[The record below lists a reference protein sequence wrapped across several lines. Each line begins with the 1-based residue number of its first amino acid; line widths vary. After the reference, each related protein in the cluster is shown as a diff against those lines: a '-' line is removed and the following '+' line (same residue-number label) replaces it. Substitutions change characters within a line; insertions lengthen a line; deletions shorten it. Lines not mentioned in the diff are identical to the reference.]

1 MNNKMS
7 LTFNFETHEDLQ
19 LFLIDINNLINKRSK
34 PKKAN
39 DLRGSGTAELH
50 KKVKE
55 YKEANP
61 EKSYRECLKE
71 IAKPKPENNNI
82 V

>member
-34 PKKAN
+34 PKKIK
-39 DLRGSGTAELH
+39 R
-50 KKVKE
+50 
-55 YKEANP
+55 
-61 EKSYRECLKE
+61 
-71 IAKPKPENNNI
+71 PKRVGNSRTTQEG
-82 V
+82 

>member
-1 MNNKMS
+1 MNNNIS
-7 LTFNFETHEDLQ
+7 LTYNFETREDLQ
-19 LFLIDINNLINKRSK
+19 LFLIDINNLINKWSR
-34 PKKAN
+34 PKKTN

-55 YKEANP
+55 YKESNP
-61 EKSYRECLKE
+61 EKTYRECLKE